1 MKLNNK
7 GFAISTILYG
17 LLALL
22 IMILMLTFEIM
33 RTSNN
38 NSKDL
43 SEKINELLNGS
54 SGECRTARIE
64 LKKCVGGTNTGEPC
78 ESVKN
83 NFEDKC
89 LKD

>member
-22 IMILMLTFEIM
+22 IMILMITFEIM
-33 RTSNN
+33 RTGNN

-43 SEKINELLNGS
+43 SNQI
-54 SGECRTARIE
+54 
-64 LKKCVGGTNTGEPC
+64 
-78 ESVKN
+78 N
-83 NFEDKC
+83 NFLEGTVGCREARVKYNNCAGDC
-89 LKD
+89 NVLKDDFDTKC